1 MVKITNQKLEETR
14 VFDLPSVPPLAFRK
28 EFSLTRWEKIRDSGI
43 APAFCTDLQG
53 SSEKRREFLRGAALM
68 GFANNP
74 DTLKPQ
80 QLRTADLLN
89 TDLDSFVIESP
100 RRASKTTSIL
110 LALLGRCDLRPGYQ
124 VTFSAQSGVASSRRF
139 REWANRLDQVNPPM
153 FDDPTNRPRPISR
166 HLALFGDDPTSNLDR
181 GFRIL
186 RGAANQ
192 RIEWANGS
200 SFIVLRPEASSYRGE
215 AADVSWIDEAQE
227 ILPADGEDLLA
238 AILPLQDTK
247 VGAALI
253 LSGTAGEMRTG
264 IFWDYLTRGRD
275 MDPTVGILDYAAPE
289 DTPWEIIEIESEAMA
304 LLRTVHPGIG
314 TLTTMDKMLK
324 NYRSMSKPQW
334 AREYLSMWPETFGIT
349 AVKPDQWTHATLKT
363 KKAKPVKVAFGL
375 AIKPGGSVASIVA
388 AWRDR
393 AGAAYVEVVEHR
405 QGTAWLPKRMQELTQ
420 TYRGSTVAY
429 DDIGEG
435 KATAVECAPL
445 QPRVRLKMQT
455 YRETAAGCI
464 QLLRDLDR
472 GTLYHFDQISL
483 NEAVVKA
490 GKREIRG
497 DHGQWL
503 WTTLTPGD
511 DITSLDAATRALRN
525 WDQYFS
531 KSPTAKPAG
540 IIVG

>member
-1 MVKITNQKLEETR
+1 MVKITDENPETTR
-14 VFDLPSVPPLAFRK
+14 VFDSPSVPPLAFRR
-28 EFSLTRWEKIRDSGI
+28 EISLRRWEKVRDSGI
-43 APAFCTDLQG
+43 SPAFY
-53 SSEKRREFLRGAALM
+53 SELNRSPQKRTEFIRGAELM

-89 TDLDSFVIESP
+89 SDLDSFVIESP

-110 LALLGRCDLRPGYQ
+110 LVLLGRCDLRPGYQ

-139 REWANRLDQVNPPM
+139 REWANRLDQISPPLY
-153 FDDPTNRPRPISR
+153 DDPMNRARPVSR
-166 HLALFGDDPTSNLDR
+166 HLSLFGDDPTANADR

-253 LSGTAGEMRTG
+253 LSGTAGEVRTG

-275 MDPTVGILDYAAPE
+275 KDPTVGILDYAAPE

-304 LLRTVHPGIG
+304 LLQTVHPGIG

-334 AREYLSMWPETFGIT
+334 AREYLSMWPETFGVT
-349 AVKPDQWTHATLKT
+349 AVKPEHWIHSKLTT

-375 AIKPGGSVASIVA
+375 AIKPGGSVAAIVA

-393 AGAAYVEVVEHR
+393 TGAAYVEVVEHR

-445 QPRVRLKMQT
+445 SPRVRLKMQT

-464 QLLRDLDR
+464 QFLRDLDR
-472 GTLYHFDQISL
+472 GTIHHFDQISL
-483 NEAVVKA
+483 NEAVARA

-497 DHGQWL
+497 DAGQWL

-511 DITSLDAATRALRN
+511 DITALDAATRALRN

>member
-1 MVKITNQKLEETR
+1 
-14 VFDLPSVPPLAFRK
+14 
-28 EFSLTRWEKIRDSGI
+28 
-43 APAFCTDLQG
+43 
-53 SSEKRREFLRGAALM
+53 M
-68 GFANNP
+68 GLLNNP

-80 QLRTADLLN
+80 QLRTADTLN
-89 TDLDSFVIESP
+89 ADFDAFVVESP

-110 LALLGRCDLRPGYQ
+110 AVLLGRCDLRPGYQ
-124 VTFSAQSGVASSRRF
+124 VTFSAQTGVASSRRF
-139 REWANRLDQVNPPM
+139 REWANRLDQINPPL
-153 FDDPTNRPRPISR
+153 FDDPMNRPRAVSR
-166 HLALFGDDPTSNLDR
+166 HSSLFGGDDPTQNVDR

-227 ILPADGEDLLA
+227 ILPSDGEDLLA

-253 LSGTAGEMRTG
+253 LSGTAGIAKTG
-264 IFWDYLTRGRD
+264 IFWDYLERGRNQD
-275 MDPTVGILDYAAPE
+275 KTIGILDYAAPE
-289 DTPWEIIEIESEAMA
+289 GTAWEVVETESEAMA
-304 LLRTVHPGIG
+304 LLATVHPGIG
-314 TLTTMDKMLK
+314 TLTTMPKMLK

-334 AREYLSMWPETFGIT
+334 AREYLSIWPDTFGAT
-349 AVKPDQWTHATLKT
+349 AVKPEQWTHATLLT
-363 KKAKPVKVAFGL
+363 KMTKPSRVAFGV
-375 AIKPGGSVASIVA
+375 AIKPGGSVAAIVA
-388 AWRDR
+388 AWRSKS
-393 AGAAYVEVVEHR
+393 GHAYIEVVEHR
-405 QGTAWLPKRMQELTQ
+405 QGTAWLPKRMQELT
-420 TYRGSTVAY
+420 TSYRGSTIAY

-445 QPRVRLKMQT
+445 QPRPRLKMQT

-464 QLLRDLDR
+464 QFLRDLDR
-472 GTLYHFDQISL
+472 GTISHFDQISL

-497 DHGQWL
+497 DAGQWL
-503 WTTLTPGD
+503 WTTLTAGD
-511 DITSLDAATRALRN
+511 DITPLDAATRALRN
-525 WDQYFS
+525 WDQYYS
-531 KSPTAKPAG
+531 KSPTGQPAG